1 MIPKII
7 HYIWLGNKPI
17 PKLIEEN
24 NQVIGPEWEVKIWTD
39 KDFTFN
45 ECQFVKEARD
55 LGLHMYCSDALRFLI
70 IKKYGGVYLDADVRL
85 HKTPDALLDLPYA
98 WGNEYWVEKSPN
110 TGILLAEPNNPLI
123 NMCWDYYCKLPLLV
137 EGKYTE
143 RYDTD
148 RMRELIKGKSIFVA
162 NSIEEYKDALSKFE
176 VCIFD
181 NDGWENYNKS
191 KDYSFAAHEHSK
203 LWGGCSSGHN
213 VEVKPTSGEVKIF
226 LCAHKPI
233 DNYIPKDKRYVI
245 LDVTGRADNSFNG
258 NFHQVIDISNDPF
271 TKSHNVCYGEGC
283 AMRWLYNHP
292 DMIPEYIC
300 FGHYRRMFLDCI
312 GFEYMIPTHINT
324 HGAIVKTP
332 FSHKTNEHAMYL
344 DHPKDDTDA
353 FIRSVKEAAPEY
365 WESFKGLLNDHN
377 QYPCNIFAMKKE
389 DFLEMC
395 EMCFKVLDHFDEI
408 QGYTNN
414 SDVFRKIQKLGHR
427 QHLRF
432 GLAWQVRLQGFW
444 LEWLTDLYYRHKY
457 GIDNCLKLE
466 AWFPNASDYEKHPN
480 YR

>member
-1 MIPKII
+1 MADKITSAS
-7 HYIWLGNKPI
+7 NPR
-17 PKLIEEN
+17 
-24 NQVIGPEWEVKIWTD
+24 VKRLT
-39 KDFTFN
+39 
-45 ECQFVKEARD
+45 
-55 LGLHMYCSDALRFLI
+55 ALRKKAKQRREEQAFILEGERLYADTPREFLKEI
-70 IKKYGGVYLDADVRL
+70 YITEEFLK
-85 HKTPDALLDLPYA
+85 
-98 WGNEYWVEKSPN
+98 EKN
-110 TGILLAEPNNPLI
+110 
-123 NMCWDYYCKLPLLV
+123 
-137 EGKYTE
+137 
-143 RYDTD
+143 
-148 RMRELIKGKSIFVA
+148 VA
-162 NSIEEYKDALSKFE
+162 VVNSIQEYKAKLATADYCLF
-176 VCIFD
+176 
-181 NDGWENYNKS
+181 NGDGWQQYDRKIP
-191 KDYSFAAHEHSK
+191 YSFAEHRHSCY
-203 LWGGCSSGHN
+203 WRGCSVASGDLQ
-213 VEVKPTSGEVKIF
+213 VKPIKGNIKIF

-233 DNYIPKDKRYVI
+233 PNYIPKDKRYVI

-283 AMRWLYNHP
+283 AMRWLYEHP
-292 DMIPEYIC
+292 DMIAEYIC

-312 GFEYMIPTHINT
+312 GFEDNMPTIINT
-324 HGAIVKTP
+324 RGAIIKVPAPK
-332 FSHKTNEHAMYL
+332 HIIQEKLMYQ

-353 FIRSVKEAAPEY
+353 FIRAVKEAAPEY

-395 EMCFKVLDHFDEI
+395 EMCFKVLDRFDEI